1 MKQLLKKKQNTRI
14 IVFTLMLTMLAWL
27 APANVGVAKAADN
40 QSMSMVQNNN
50 LKVSKKP
57 LYKQC
62 AGRAYLSKCKP
73 GQNFAE
79 IKFGKASK
87 GKIKLYL
94 GWGISESSDAYGTKA
109 LTGTVKGKTIKFK
122 AKKWYYQDYV
132 GPVQSWN
139 SPISGTITIISK
151 NTIKLKINSGKEGP
165 LLKKGKTIKLYYDSM
180 NSKNKW
186 WY

>member
-1 MKQLLKKKQNTRI
+1 MKQLLEKKQGARI
-14 IVFTLMLTMLAWL
+14 VAFALLLTMFAWL
-27 APANVGVAKAADN
+27 VPANVGVAKAADMTK
-40 QSMSMVQNNN
+40 SSAM
-50 LKVSKKP
+50 KVGKP

-94 GWGISESSDAYGTKA
+94 GWGISETGDGYGTKA
-109 LTGTVKGKTIKFK
+109 LSGTVKGKTIKFK

-139 SPISGTITIISK
+139 NPISGTITIVNK
-151 NTIKLKINSGKEGP
+151 KTIKLKIKSGKEGP
-165 LLKKGKTIKLYYDSM
+165 LLKKGKTITLHYDSL
-180 NSKNKW
+180 NSKQKW